1 MIINETLIL
10 NFSRVVCCFSVV
22 TKAKREQHE
31 KKEGVG
37 ACSVLRLKGV
47 WLISLVITSYAL
59 SKIKSVW
66 LYFFLR
72 VLLVRSCQIL
82 TMKMAELGQKTEN
95 KICYMCEYLKMYIM
109 LIKDILL

>member
-1 MIINETLIL
+1 MNETLIY
-10 NFSRVVCCFSVV
+10 NFSRVVCCFPVV
-22 TKAKREQHE
+22 AKAKREQHE
-31 KKEGVG
+31 KKG
-37 ACSVLRLKGV
+37 ACSVLWLKGV

-59 SKIKSVW
+59 SKIKSVS

-95 KICYMCEYLKMYIM
+95 KIC
-109 LIKDILL
+109 